1 MSQTAIGSL
10 FNATRTAFVAVTPQL
25 WAPAGHALAYQLRP
39 QPGEHVLDFC
49 CGTGASA
56 LPAAAAVGPTGR
68 VHAIDLADD
77 LLEEGRRVASE
88 RALQNIDFVVAD
100 ATTWEP
106 PSSVPA
112 AGYDA
117 LACAYGVFFLPDMD
131 LAVARMLHL
140 ARSGGRFGVTVWR
153 HGAMDEFAHAY
164 LDALDEVAP
173 EAVPAGAGRTRANSL
188 ARQQSQR
195 LDTPEKLAGWL
206 TGLGATAVEIGE
218 LSNFVPATE
227 ETAWNLVLG
236 GDLRAPLT
244 NLNAGTIEAVRSRF
258 VTLLTERD
266 VHTIDAGTLVGTAVI
281 EH

>member
-10 FNATRTAFVAVTPQL
+10 FNAARAAFVAVTPQL
-25 WAPAGHALAYQLRP
+25 WAPAGHALAYQLRL
-39 QPGEHVLDFC
+39 QPGEYILDFC

-77 LLEEGRRVASE
+77 LLEEGRRVASD
-88 RALQNIDFVVAD
+88 RALQNVDFVVAD

-117 LACAYGVFFLPDMD
+117 LASAYGVFFLPDMD

-140 ARSGGRFGVTVWR
+140 VRPGGRFGVAVWR
-153 HGAMDEFAHAY
+153 TGAMDECTETYF
-164 LDALDEVAP
+164 DALRRR
-173 EAVPAGAGRTRANSL
+173 VPGSVSPGATRASGL
-188 ARQQSQR
+188 AQEQSHR
-195 LDTPEKLAGWL
+195 IDTPEKLAAWL
-206 TGLGATAVEIGE
+206 TGLGGTAAEVGE
-218 LSNFVPATE
+218 LSNLVPATE
-227 ETAWNLVLG
+227 ELAWNLVLSSE
-236 GDLRAPLT
+236 LRAPLGDLDAAT
-244 NLNAGTIEAVRSRF
+244 VEAVRTEF

-266 VHTIDAGTLVGTAVI
+266 VHTVDAGTLIGTAVI